1 MAKLY
6 GSIQGCRGAA
16 TRCGTSLMKASV
28 QSYDG
33 SVITY
38 MSYDKNQNNP
48 KEEKLMVEVCVS
60 DCSSAYGNRI
70 FYGTFEEFVNKLE
83 RED

>member
-1 MAKLY
+1 MSKLY
-6 GSIQGCRGAA
+6 GSIQGNRGAA
-16 TRCGTSLMKASV
+16 TRTGSSLMKSSV

-38 MSYDKNQNNP
+38 MSYDKDN
-48 KEEKLMVEVCVS
+48 LMVEVCVS
-60 DCSSAYGNRI
+60 DYSSSYGSRI
-70 FYGTFEEFVNKLE
+70 FYGTFDEYVTKLK

>member
-1 MAKLY
+1 MSKLY
-6 GSIQGCRGAA
+6 GSIQGSRGAA
-16 TRCGTSLMKASV
+16 TRTGGSLMKSSV

-38 MSYDKNQNNP
+38 MSYDKDN
-48 KEEKLMVEVCVS
+48 LMVEICVS
-60 DCSSAYGNRI
+60 DYSSSYGSRI
-70 FYGTFEEFVNKLE
+70 FYGTFDEYVAKLK

>member
-1 MAKLY
+1 MSKLY

-16 TRCGTSLMKASV
+16 TRCGTSLMKSSV

-33 SVITY
+33 SVINY
-38 MSYDKNQNNP
+38 MSYEGDN
-48 KEEKLMVEVCVS
+48 LMVEVCVS
-60 DCSSAYGNRI
+60 KESSAYGRRI

-83 RED
+83 RAD

>member
-1 MAKLY
+1 MSKLY

-38 MSYDKNQNNP
+38 MSYDKNSSDEDN
-48 KEEKLMVEVCVS
+48 LMVEVCVS
-60 DCSSAYGNRI
+60 KESSAYGRRI